1 MTNQMRFKID
11 ENLPIELIG
20 ILKTAGYSGM
30 TASEQELNGKPDSK
44 VINKCREEEY
54 ILVSLDLDF
63 ADIRLYPPEKYA
75 GLIIIRV
82 KNQDRHNIIETFR
95 KIMPNL
101 KHENIKGT
109 LWIVDENSIRIRD
122 NS

>member
-1 MTNQMRFKID
+1 MRFKID
-11 ENLPIELIG
+11 ENLPIELID
-20 ILKTAGYSGM
+20 ILKSAGYAGM
-30 TASEQELNGKPDSK
+30 TSFEQELNGKPDSK
-44 VINKCREEEY
+44 VINKCREERY

-82 KNQDRHNIIETFR
+82 KNQDRYNVIETFK
-95 KIMPNL
+95 KIIPNL

-109 LWIVDENSIRIRD
+109 LWIVDENRIRIRN